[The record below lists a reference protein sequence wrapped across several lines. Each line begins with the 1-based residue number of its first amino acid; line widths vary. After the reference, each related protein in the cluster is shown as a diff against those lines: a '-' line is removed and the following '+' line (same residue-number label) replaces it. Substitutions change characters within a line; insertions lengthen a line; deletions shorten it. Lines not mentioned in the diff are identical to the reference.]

1 MKSLIAGQEYIMGM
15 LKAGAHNFTEWMV
28 DVVPLVLMILILM
41 NAASYLIGEK
51 RILKLSNAANKNVV
65 LKYMLLPFFSAIIL
79 GNPLCLT
86 LGKFLPEKVKPSFIA
101 SATYFCHTSNGIF
114 SHINPAELLIWLG
127 IAKGI
132 EELHLSTVPLALR
145 YLLVGLL
152 VNFLSGLVTDFTTKR
167 VMKKKQINLSGELEL
182 DLEEDSELNFSDSH
196 YGAVKIIRGVGG
208 FGGPLVIQPT
218 EKRNKILYITGG
230 KKHPIV
236 AKLEEITGCESING
250 FETTVDDQEICMA
263 IIDCGGTLRCGI
275 YPKKNIPTIN
285 VLATGKSGP
294 LAKYINEDI
303 YVSAVGMEEI
313 LPLNNTQT
321 QKEEPPKKPQFHIG
335 ISFSKWMSIFF
346 KAGKDSV
353 ETMITMIIPLIA
365 VVSLLI
371 GIIQGSGIAVVIAS
385 TMKPLINSGW
395 GLMFIGV
402 ICAIPVL
409 SPILAPGAVVGQV
422 LGALIGVQIGLGVID
437 PCLALPA
444 LFAINTQAA
453 CDFLPVALGLSEAKP
468 ETIDVGVRSILY
480 SRFIT
485 SFLRVGIAW
494 LCSIGMY

>member
-1 MKSLIAGQEYIMGM
+1 MNSLINAQEFIIGM
-15 LKAGAHNFTEWMV
+15 FQAGADNFVEWMV
-28 DVVPLVLMILILM
+28 DVVPLVLMVLILM
-41 NAASYLIGEK
+41 NAIAYLVGEK
-51 RILKLSNAANKNVV
+51 RILRLSNAANKNV
-65 LKYMLLPFFSAIIL
+65 LIKYMVLPFFSAIVL
-79 GNPLCLT
+79 GNPLSLA
-86 LGKFLPEKVKPSFIA
+86 LGKFLPEKAKPSYIA

-132 EELHLSTVPLALR
+132 EDLHLSTVPLAIR

-152 VNFLSGLVTDFTTKR
+152 VNFISGIVTDFTTDR
-167 VMKKKQINLSGELEL
+167 VMKRKQITLSSELEL
-182 DLEEDSELNFSDSH
+182 DKEEEAEVEDTGVYSS
-196 YGAVKIIRGVGG
+196 VKVIRGAGG
-208 FGGPLVIQPT
+208 FGGPLTIRPT
-218 EKRNKILYITGG
+218 AKKNKILYITGG
-230 KKHPIV
+230 KKHPV
-236 AKLEEITGCESING
+236 VEKLEEVTGCESING
-250 FETTVDDQEICMA
+250 FQTTVNDDEICMA
-263 IIDCGGTLRCGI
+263 VIDCGGTLRCGI

-303 YVSAVGMEEI
+303 YVSAVGVEEI
-313 LPLNNTQT
+313 LSMNSTKPV
-321 QKEEPPKKPQFHIG
+321 EEKTEKPKFHLG
-335 ISFSKWMSIFF
+335 LEFGKWMSIFF

-353 ETMITMIIPLIA
+353 ETMITTIIPLIA

-371 GIIQGSGIAVVIAS
+371 GIINGSGIAVVIAS

-395 GLMFIGV
+395 GLIFIGV
-402 ICAIPVL
+402 ICAIPIL

-453 CDFLPVALGLSEAKP
+453 CDFVPVALGLAEAKP

-480 SRFIT
+480 SRFFT